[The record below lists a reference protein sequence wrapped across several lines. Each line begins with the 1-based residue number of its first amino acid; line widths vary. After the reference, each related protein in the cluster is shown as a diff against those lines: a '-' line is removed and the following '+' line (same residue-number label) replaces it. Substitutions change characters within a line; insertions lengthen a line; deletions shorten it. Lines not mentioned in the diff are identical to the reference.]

1 MSREYKDFYWLNED
15 SQKFLQGGYLLEN
28 VTVEER
34 VRQIANHAESILGIE
49 GYADELYDVIAKGW
63 MSLSTPIWCNFGA
76 GRSLPI
82 SCVVGDTWINTDK
95 GGKQAKDIQ
104 IGDMVLTHKN
114 RYRPV
119 TAIMPTPKKDDIWRL
134 KVGTRM
140 TNLYITGNHL
150 VLTNLGWV
158 RVDELN
164 PRIHLIAVNGDQVD
178 YVGEEHV
185 IDMKEFVNFPFI
197 VEEGLLKPDL
207 TKIKANLVSS
217 TAHPREYVE
226 VDEDLAWALGLWFA
240 EGSLS
245 IDSKKDPNGIRLT
258 LNTRDRLIGER
269 WFKIISS
276 KFNLNGSSYDSVV
289 QRNEKENRWISINVN
304 SKAIG
309 NLFSSFGRGCKVKTM
324 PDWMLNL
331 PKRHLLQIWN
341 GMMIGDGTKLRNTDL
356 RRITLA
362 NPKLLLQLYTI
373 GLRTCRSMS
382 LQMQEKAS
390 SLSSTKY
397 VYSLYERERLNSE
410 KRQFGVSGIMFNDGL
425 VYCPI
430 QTLERTNKVEDVYDF
445 TVEEDHS
452 FSCAGVVV
460 HNCFNSYMPDSIDGI
475 FSTIHEVAMMS
486 KEGGGTSIYMG
497 DIRPRGAKITN
508 NGASNGSFSF
518 LEPIQSTLNSVSQGK
533 SRRGMV
539 ATYIDI
545 EHGDIEEW
553 LNIRKEGSPIQDI
566 YWGVCVGNDWLD
578 EMRKGDRYKREI
590 WAKVLQ
596 TRSETGVPYIFFKDN
611 ANNNKPDV
619 YRDRNLKI
627 NASNLCVEIMLP
639 STKDES
645 FVCCLSSV
653 NLLHFDKWKDSRLV
667 KIATYFLDAVMSE
680 FIHLAKH
687 IPGFERAVRF
697 AERHR
702 ALGLGVL
709 GWHSYLQSNMI
720 PFESYKAMQKNA
732 EVFRTIRAQ
741 ADEASREL
749 AERYGEPELL
759 KGYGRRNTTLL
770 AIAPTKSSSF
780 ILGQVSPSIEPFN
793 SNFFIKDLAKI
804 KTVFKNPFLEELLE
818 KKGFNTEEIWND
830 ILVKEGSVQHLDIL
844 TQEEKDV
851 FKTFSELSQITVI
864 QQAAQR
870 QVFVDQGQSVNLMV
884 HPATPPQDING
895 LYMLAADLGLKGLYY
910 QFSSNAAQVFNRS
923 LVTDCLSC
931 SA

>member
-164 PRIHLIAVNGDQVD
+164 QESHFIAVNSSQIDQVD
-178 YVGEEHV
+178 EEY
-185 IDMKEFVNFPFI
+185 I
-197 VEEGLLKPDL
+197 VE
-207 TKIKANLVSS
+207 
-217 TAHPREYVE
+217 
-226 VDEDLAWALGLWFA
+226 
-240 EGSLS
+240 
-245 IDSKKDPNGIRLT
+245 
-258 LNTRDRLIGER
+258 
-269 WFKIISS
+269 
-276 KFNLNGSSYDSVV
+276 
-289 QRNEKENRWISINVN
+289 
-304 SKAIG
+304 
-309 NLFSSFGRGCKVKTM
+309 VK
-324 PDWMLNL
+324 
-331 PKRHLLQIWN
+331 
-341 GMMIGDGTKLRNTDL
+341 
-356 RRITLA
+356 
-362 NPKLLLQLYTI
+362 
-373 GLRTCRSMS
+373 
-382 LQMQEKAS
+382 
-390 SLSSTKY
+390 
-397 VYSLYERERLNSE
+397 
-410 KRQFGVSGIMFNDGL
+410 DGL
-425 VYCPI
+425 TYCRI
-430 QTLERTNKVEDVYDF
+430 QTLERTDKVEDVYDF

-460 HNCFNSYMPDSIDGI
+460 HNCFNSHMSDSIDSI

-497 DIRPRGAKITN
+497 DIRPRGSKITN
-508 NGASNGSFSF
+508 NGTSNGSFSF

-645 FVCCLSSV
+645 FVCCLSSL
-653 NLLHFDKWKDSRLV
+653 NLLHFDKWKNSRLV

-687 IPGFERAVRF
+687 IPGFDRAVRF

-720 PFESYKAMQKNA
+720 PFESYEAMQKNA

-741 ADEASREL
+741 ADEASHEL

-818 KKGFNTEEIWND
+818 KKGFNTEEIWSS
-830 ILVKEGSVQHLDIL
+830 ILLKEGSVQHLDIL

-870 QVFVDQGQSVNLMV
+870 QAFVDQGQSVNLMV

-923 LVTDCLSC
+923 LVTECLSC